1 MRNSFSLTAVALVFG
16 MALVGCH
23 DDSSAPPV
31 SPPSPSMTSFEG
43 YSFSLVEN
51 STCDTTA
58 PADINV
64 IDFAFNPDQD
74 TAAPRDLTSTAT
86 ACTS

>member
-1 MRNSFSLTAVALVFG
+1 MHKHIKMSAVGLVVGMSL
-16 MALVGCH
+16 MGCH
-23 DDSSAPPV
+23 DDTSAPPV

-43 YSFSLVEN
+43 YSFSLVEQ

-74 TAAPRDLTSTAT
+74 TAAPRDLAAIDTT
-86 ACTS
+86 CTT